1 MLSAGALYV
10 GTQEEDTMPTT
21 SDFKR
26 GMLIEMDGDPYAVE
40 DVSVQ
45 TPSARGAAT
54 LVRAKLRNL
63 RSKQL
68 LSKTFKAGE
77 RIKEPD
83 YEIRPSQY
91 LYDEGGE
98 VFYFMDD
105 ENYEQSGMSKADI
118 EYELNFLRP
127 NDPCRLVF
135 FDGNPIGIQLPHTVV
150 LGVAETEPAL
160 KGDTVNNVTK
170 TATLETGLEVQVP
183 LFVSEDDELIIDT
196 RDGRYVR
203 RSK

>member
-1 MLSAGALYV
+1 
-10 GTQEEDTMPTT
+10 MPTT
-21 SDFKR
+21 SDLKR
-26 GMLIEMDGDPYAVE
+26 GMLIEMDGDPFAVE
-40 DVSVQ
+40 SVSIQ

-54 LVRAKLRNL
+54 LIRAKLRNL

-77 RIKEPD
+77 RVKEPD
-83 YEIRPSQY
+83 YEIRPCQY

-98 VFYFMDD
+98 TFYFMDD
-105 ENYEQSGMSKADI
+105 VSYEQCGMSKDAI
-118 EYELNFLRP
+118 AYELDFLRP

-135 FDGNPIGIQLPHTVV
+135 FDGVPLGVQLPNTVV
-150 LGVAETEPAL
+150 LDVVETEPAH

-170 TATLETGLEVQVP
+170 TATLDTGLEVQVP
-183 LFVSEDDELIIDT
+183 LFVSQDDKLIIDT

>member
-1 MLSAGALYV
+1 
-10 GTQEEDTMPTT
+10 MPTT
-21 SDFKR
+21 SDLKR

-40 DVSVQ
+40 TVSVQ

-77 RIKEPD
+77 RVKEPD
-83 YEIRPSQY
+83 YEIRPCQY

-98 VFYFMDD
+98 MFFFMDD
-105 ENYEQSGMSKADI
+105 ENYEQTGMSKEAI
-118 EYELNFLRP
+118 EHELGFLRP
-127 NDPCRLVF
+127 NDPCRLIF
-135 FDGNPIGIQLPHTVV
+135 FDGNPIGIQLPNNVV
-150 LGVAETEPAL
+150 LGVAATEPAQ
-160 KGDTVNNVTK
+160 KGDTVTNVTK

-183 LFVSEDDELIIDT
+183 LFVTQDDQLIIDT

>member
-1 MLSAGALYV
+1 
-10 GTQEEDTMPTT
+10 MPTT

-40 DVSVQ
+40 TVSVQ

-68 LSKTFKAGE
+68 ISKTFKAGE
-77 RIKEPD
+77 RVKEPD
-83 YEIRPSQY
+83 YEIRPCQY
-91 LYDEGGE
+91 LYEEGGE
-98 VFYFMDD
+98 TFYFMDD
-105 ENYEQSGMSKADI
+105 VTYDQSGMSKEAI
-118 EYELNFLRP
+118 EYELGFLRP
-127 NDPCRLVF
+127 NDPCRLIF
-135 FDGNPIGIQLPHTVV
+135 FDGTPIGIQLPNTVV

-160 KGDTVNNVTK
+160 KGDTVTNVTK
-170 TATLETGLEVQVP
+170 TATMETGLEVQVP
-183 LFVSEDDELIIDT
+183 LFVSRDDELIIDT
-196 RDGRYVR
+196 RDARYIR